1 MLDSEI
7 VSTLDGEPQDAQNK
21 ALIGFLVI
29 FTLLVVLIKTFLGS
43 SGNRLFSRMLTRS
56 VLYKVKAD
64 HFWLTLY

>member
-43 SGNRLFSRMLTRS
+43 SGNRLFLRMLTRS
-56 VLYKVKAD
+56 VLYKVKTD